1 MELLTKG
8 CCILI
13 PGFTEF
19 APPEVFNPFT
29 AVHVKDVFGVL
40 DVNEI
45 LMALLLHMVS
55 LLTKAATAV
64 GTGFTVMV

>member
-1 MELLTKG
+1 M
-8 CCILI
+8 LI

-19 APPEVFNPFT
+19 APPEVFTPFT

-45 LMALLLHMVS
+45 LIVLLLHMVS